1 MYIYTAFLSHPG
13 ARMLWKCGGR
23 GLGLWRPPA
32 DSKGG
37 VPRER
42 GGRTPWGNP
51 HPGADMQK
59 SPALLQCPTFSP
71 FPALTEEGRAERE
84 EERWGEAQDSRLLPW
99 CGSG

>member
-1 MYIYTAFLSHPG
+1 
-13 ARMLWKCGGR
+13 MLWECGGR
-23 GLGLWRPPA
+23 RLRAVEAPTGSTA
-32 DSKGG
+32 
-37 VPRER
+37 VIPRER

-51 HPGADMQK
+51 HLGADIQK

-84 EERWGEAQDSRLLPW
+84 EERSGEAQDSRLLPW